1 MTVLFLCF
9 PFFTVLIFPA
19 FVFCI
24 DKDKEEIRKSS
35 IVEQSIR
42 NTHGTFMTFAVAEYY
57 IISRPSEAK
66 AKSESF
72 ASLANYLIKAYASLT
87 TTPRTAWKLFSIKCG
102 APRREKSFL
111 RFEASLFFAFLTSSW
126 VRLCSTVLSLWFLS
140 CSLSSWKKMTT
151 GETAS
156 GG

>member
-87 TTPRTAWKLFSIKCG
+87 TTPRTA
-102 APRREKSFL
+102 
-111 RFEASLFFAFLTSSW
+111 
-126 VRLCSTVLSLWFLS
+126 
-140 CSLSSWKKMTT
+140 
-151 GETAS
+151 
-156 GG
+156 

>member
-87 TTPRTAWKLFSIKCG
+87 TTPRTASKLFSIKCG
-102 APRREKSFL
+102 APRKK
-111 RFEASLFFAFLTSSW
+111 FFSGAFLFCFSYKFMSEALFYC
-126 VRLCSTVLSLWFLS
+126 VVSLVFVLFSLLM
-140 CSLSSWKKMTT
+140 KKDDDRRD
-151 GETAS
+151 S
-156 GG
+156 